1 MSNLGLKN
9 DQAQD
14 ATTTREAPSRQELA
28 QFAAAAVL
36 TSVCVAAVARFL
48 FIVLVLFGLP
58 LVPRTLRRASAT
70 IALIVLLAVTLW
82 VGRSIARKLRSRA
95 VFFGIAAGCWALL
108 CLYLQYERPW

>member
-48 FIVLVLFGLP
+48 FIVLVLCGFFYIWKKGVLDW
-58 LVPRTLRRASAT
+58 SADQKT
-70 IALIVLLAVTLW
+70 EQTQE
-82 VGRSIARKLRSRA
+82 K
-95 VFFGIAAGCWALL
+95 
-108 CLYLQYERPW
+108 